1 MRFSR
6 WLPAV
11 LAFSA
16 VTVTVAAAAPAAQ
29 AQSLTVAYQT
39 VPTPSLAAQADGDY
53 EKATGAKIAW
63 RKFDGGAEVI
73 NAVASG
79 DVQIAYL
86 GSSPLAAAISR
97 KLPIEVFLIAAQ
109 LGTSE
114 QLVVRDGAG
123 IAKPQDLVGKKVAVP
138 FVSTGHYSL
147 LAALKH
153 WNIDSKS
160 VNIVNLSPPNIA
172 AAWER
177 GDIDATYVW
186 DPALGKAKQTG
197 KVLISSG
204 ELAAL
209 GAPTFDAWLVRKDFA
224 QKHPQ
229 VVNAFARVT
238 LDSFTA
244 YNLDPSG
251 WLASNDHLGK
261 LARISGASAADIPAV
276 LGGSALPGVEAQL
289 EALGGPT
296 VKALADTSAFL
307 KEQKRI
313 DAVLPDYAP
322 FVNAS
327 YVKSLAH

>member
-1 MRFSR
+1 MRLSR

-11 LAFSA
+11 LALSA
-16 VTVTVAAAAPAAQ
+16 LTVLTVAPAAR

-39 VPTPSLAAQADGDY
+39 VPTPSLSAQADGEY
-53 EKATGAKIAW
+53 EKATGARIAW

-86 GSSPLAAAISR
+86 GSSPLAAAVSR

-114 QLVVRDGAG
+114 ELVVRNGAG
-123 IAKPQDLVGKKVAVP
+123 IEKPADLVGKKVAVP

-153 WNIDSKS
+153 WNIDPRS

-172 AAWER
+172 AAWDR

-186 DPALGKAKQTG
+186 DPALGRAKQTG
-197 KVLISSG
+197 RVLISSG
-204 ELAAL
+204 ELAKL
-209 GAPTFDAWLVRKDFA
+209 GAPTFDAWLVRRDFA
-224 QKHPQ
+224 RKHPE
-229 VVNAFARVT
+229 VVSAFARVT
-238 LDSFTA
+238 LDSFAA
-244 YNLDPSG
+244 YNQDPKG
-251 WLASNDHLGK
+251 WLAAGDNLGK
-261 LARISGASAADIPAV
+261 IAKISGASPGDIPGV
-276 LGGSALPGVEAQL
+276 LAGGALPGVEAQL
-289 EALGGPT
+289 QALGEPT

-313 DAVLPDYAP
+313 DAVLPDYSP
-322 FVNAS
+322 YVNAS
-327 YVKSLAH
+327 FVRSLAR